1 MATQAEDVQVEE
13 VGESGGTSTTWL
25 LIYTGLALLVV

>member
-1 MATQAEDVQVEE
+1 MATQNENVQVGD

-25 LIYTGLALLVV
+25 LIYTGIALLVV